1 MSAEAVDEATRPGD
15 PETAAAWLGAIADN
29 MERVV
34 SGKRSVIEL
43 LLVSL
48 LAEGHVLIDDVPG
61 VGKTL
66 LAKALAAS
74 IAATSRRV
82 QFTPDLLPSDVTG
95 SNVLDGVS
103 GALVFRPGPAFAN
116 VLLCD
121 EINRAPAKTQSALLE
136 AMEERQITNDTSTYV
151 LPWPFMVIAT
161 QNPYEHAGTYQLPES
176 QLDRFLLRTI
186 VGYPDR
192 EAERTVLERDGSEH
206 QLPGLRPV
214 ADIETV
220 RALIG
225 LSRQVHVAPV
235 IRSFVLDL
243 VEATR
248 NHSELRLGASPRAA
262 LALQR
267 ASRARALTQGR
278 GFVTPDD
285 VTRLAGVVLGHRVQ
299 VVAAHAGDPE
309 AGTAI
314 VQDILRSVAAPGKA
328 VRGRR

>member
-1 MSAEAVDEATRPGD
+1 MSAEAVDEHSPPTD

-66 LAKALAAS
+66 IAKALAAS

-95 SNVLDGVS
+95 SNVLDRAS
-103 GALVFRPGPAFAN
+103 GELVFRPGPAFAN
-116 VLLCD
+116 ILLCD

-136 AMEERQITNDTSTYV
+136 AMEERQITSDTSTYL
-151 LPWPFMVIAT
+151 LPWPFLVIAT
-161 QNPYEHAGTYQLPES
+161 QNPFEHAGTYQLPES
-176 QLDRFLLRTI
+176 QLDRFLLRTV
-186 VGYPDR
+186 VGYPGR
-192 EAERTVLERDGSEH
+192 EAELAVLERDGGE
-206 QLPGLRPV
+206 QRLPDLRPV
-214 ADIETV
+214 VDIETI
-220 RALIG
+220 RALI
-225 LSRQVHVAPV
+225 LLARQVHVAPV
-235 IRSFVLDL
+235 IRSFILEL

-248 NHSELRLGASPRAA
+248 TNQALMLGASPRAA
-262 LALQR
+262 IALQR

-285 VTRLAGVVLGHRVQ
+285 VTRLAGVVLGHRVH
-299 VVAAHAGDPE
+299 VSSALANDPE
-309 AGTAI
+309 AGTVI
-314 VQDILRSVAAPGKA
+314 VQDIVRTVAAPGKA